1 MKHPALLLALLATLG
16 PARAQDTVPLPPT
29 ADGALFELPVAPP
42 LEDVLF
48 EVAVE
53 PTRVRDRVIL
63 FAQARPEEN
72 RDRNS
77 QRPSGDL
84 RPPGAPTPPPPP
96 GERGEGFGRGGE
108 SRSSYSTMS
117 SGSGQNRI
125 MMRPEARGRV
135 PRPVV
140 VTSKPLDAKEL
151 ATVEEDLGIM
161 ARLLEKEIEREAGP
175 DGLPNAMGIALTR
188 LDGRGPSVL
197 LLEGYGA
204 VFTFTTRMPLTP
216 PPARATEKKPER
228 PTDSPWERTRRE
240 LFGPSGGERGGSSG
254 GQAGRFEFKAPGGSG
269 GGMMGYSGGGVFGD
283 TWGGRI
289 SPPEQY
295 DAKKVEELK
304 KSILEA
310 LKQAG
315 NIRALKADDYLTV
328 VVQGG
333 DVGGYGP
340 TGFVAV
346 ETRTTTSSSTGGGP
360 PKVETFVNREGTGSH
375 RASTLTVRAKKSD
388 AEDFAKGKLTAEQFA
403 KKALVNLH

>member
-1 MKHPALLLALLATLG
+1 MKHSALLLALLTSLTAL
-16 PARAQDTVPLPPT
+16 RAQDGAVPPPP
-29 ADGALFELPVAPP
+29 AEDAIFEVPFAPP
-42 LEDVLF
+42 IAEVLLRA
-48 EVAVE
+48 EVE
-53 PTRVRDRVIL
+53 PAPARDRVR
-63 FAQARPEEN
+63 FFVQARPEEN
-72 RDRNS
+72 RDRNV
-77 QRPSGDL
+77 QRSSGDL

-96 GERGEGFGRGGE
+96 GERGEGFGRGE
-108 SRSSYSTMS
+108 SRSSSMS
-117 SGSGQNRI
+117 SGSQNR
-125 MMRPEARGRV
+125 MMRMDMPRGRAS
-135 PRPVV
+135 RPVI
-140 VTSKPLDAKEL
+140 VTSKPLDAKEQ
-151 ATVEEDLGIM
+151 AMVEEDLGIM

-188 LDGRGPSVL
+188 LDGRGPSVM

-204 VFTFTTRMPLTP
+204 VFTFTTRMPLIP
-216 PPARATEKKPER
+216 PPVRATEKKPER

-254 GQAGRFEFKAPGGSG
+254 SPAGRFEHKVPGGSG
-269 GGMMGYSGGGVFGD
+269 GGMMGYSGSGVFGD

-315 NIRALKADDYLTV
+315 NIRALKPDDYLTV
-328 VVQGG
+328 VVQGS
-333 DVGGYGP
+333 GGGVYGP
-340 TGFVAV
+340 MEVSV

-360 PKVETFVNREGTGSH
+360 PRTETFVNRSEGGGGP
-375 RASTLTVRAKKSD
+375 RAGTLTVRAKKSD

>member
-1 MKHPALLLALLATLG
+1 MKHPILLLALLAALA
-16 PARAQDTVPLPPT
+16 PARAQDIVPLPP
-29 ADGALFELPVAPP
+29 AIDNVFIAMPAAPP
-42 LEDVLF
+42 FEDVLF

-53 PTRVRDRVIL
+53 PVPARDHIIF

-72 RDRNS
+72 RDRNAPRS
-77 QRPSGDL
+77 SEAP
-84 RPPGAPTPPPPP
+84 RPPAPPTPPPPP
-96 GERGEGFGRGGE
+96 GGRGGDN
-108 SRSSYSTMS
+108 RSSYSTMS
-117 SGSGQNRI
+117 GGGQNRF
-125 MMRPEARGRV
+125 MRPDARGRV
-135 PRPVV
+135 SRPVV

-188 LDGRGPSVL
+188 LDGRGPGVM
-197 LLEGYGA
+197 LLESYGA

-216 PPARATEKKPER
+216 PPARTMEKKPER

-240 LFGPSGGERGGSSG
+240 LFGSGDQGGGQGGSPE
-254 GQAGRFEFKAPGGSG
+254 GQARRFEFKSPAGVVIPSYGGSG
-269 GGMMGYSGGGVFGD
+269 LFGD

-289 SPPEQY
+289 AGPDAY

-315 NIRALKADDYLTV
+315 NIRALKPDDYLTV

-333 DVGGYGP
+333 DGGGYGP
-340 TGFVAV
+340 AGFVAV

-360 PKVETFVNREGTGSH
+360 PKVETFVNREGGGSH

-388 AEDFAKGKLTAEQFA
+388 CEDFAKGKLTAEQFA
-403 KKALVNLH
+403 KKAQLHLQ